1 MHPRGGVAAL
11 LAVSFALTGCRS
23 LAPDPAA
30 AAAAAIAFRGA
41 VRRSDGV
48 SACRLLSPD
57 VRSAVAQS
65 AGKRCSAAIVG
76 SGISGYGRPV
86 HVDAYGQNA
95 RVVFADDVLFLADFP
110 PGWRVTAAGCTPRVD
125 RPYDCSV
132 EGN

>member
-11 LAVSFALTGCRS
+11 VVASFALTGCGS
-23 LAPDPAA
+23 LAPDSSA
-30 AAAAAIAFRGA
+30 AAAAAIAFRSA

-48 SACRLLSPD
+48 AACRLLSPD
-57 VRSAVAQS
+57 VVSAVAQS
-65 AGKRCSAAIVG
+65 AAKPCSTAIVG
-76 SGISGYGRPV
+76 SGVGGRSRPL

-95 RVVFADDVLFLADFP
+95 RAVFADDVIFLADFP
-110 PGWRVTAAGCTPRVD
+110 AGWRVTAAGCTPRVD